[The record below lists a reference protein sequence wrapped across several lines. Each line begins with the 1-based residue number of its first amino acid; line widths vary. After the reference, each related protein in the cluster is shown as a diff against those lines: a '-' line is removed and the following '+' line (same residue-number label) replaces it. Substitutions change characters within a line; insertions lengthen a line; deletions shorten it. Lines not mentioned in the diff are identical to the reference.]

1 MPRGVKRSDEQKVAE
16 LEKQLNE
23 LKAKIA
29 ARSVKLTGDEPEI
42 QAIKSQIATVA
53 ADKQWSAQAV
63 ITAVAVAL
71 LGKGVELA
79 VKTTRKQ
86 RSPKTES

>member
-16 LEKQLNE
+16 LEKELKE

-63 ITAVAVAL
+63 VTAVAVAL
-71 LGKGVELA
+71 LGKGVELT
-79 VKTTRKQ
+79 VKTTRKP
-86 RSPKTES
+86 RAPKTES